1 MMSSSSDELLRNG
14 VDVAID
20 VQSLRVI
27 RGKRIALDDVTVQIA
42 RGTITG
48 LLGPSGCGKTTLMR
62 SIVGTQIIAEGTVT
76 VLGRPA
82 GSAEL
87 RHRVGYVTQDPTIY
101 NDLRIIDNVR
111 YFGAL
116 YGTDAQAADE
126 AVAAVGLEDHRTA
139 LCGNL
144 SGGQRTRVSLACAL
158 VCHPDLLVLDEPT
171 VGLDPVLRV
180 DLWEQFDQ
188 LARSGTT
195 LLVSSHVMDEADHCG
210 DLLLMREGH
219 LLAHTTPDEA
229 TRGHRMSVTGGSVSV
244 RHPAQHRS
252 RSRLSPQAYLATTT
266 RILRQLAADHR
277 SVAMILVV
285 PSLIITLMYFM
296 FQNAP
301 HRPGAPSPFNNACLI
316 MLGVFPLIVMFLITS
331 ITMQRER
338 VSGTLERILT
348 TPLRRLDLLA
358 AYGTAFSIAAAAQAT
373 LACIV
378 SFWFLGLDT
387 AGSPI
392 LVFTIAIINAVL
404 GVGLGLLCSAF
415 ARTEF
420 QAVQFM
426 PVVIAPQLLLCG
438 IIVPRDLLPDWLQ
451 WISNVLPAS
460 YALEALQQVGAYSEP
475 TFIAVRDIAVV
486 IGFAVL
492 ALCLA
497 AATLR
502 RRTP

>member
-1 MMSSSSDELLRNG
+1 M
-14 VDVAID
+14 
-20 VQSLRVI
+20 
-27 RGKRIALDDVTVQIA
+27 
-42 RGTITG
+42 
-48 LLGPSGCGKTTLMR
+48 
-62 SIVGTQIIAEGTVT
+62 
-76 VLGRPA
+76 
-82 GSAEL
+82 
-87 RHRVGYVTQDPTIY
+87 
-101 NDLRIIDNVR
+101 
-111 YFGAL
+111 
-116 YGTDAQAADE
+116 
-126 AVAAVGLEDHRTA
+126 
-139 LCGNL
+139 
-144 SGGQRTRVSLACAL
+144 
-158 VCHPDLLVLDEPT
+158 
-171 VGLDPVLRV
+171 
-180 DLWEQFDQ
+180 
-188 LARSGTT
+188 
-195 LLVSSHVMDEADHCG
+195 HV
-210 DLLLMREGH
+210 
-219 LLAHTTPDEA
+219 P
-229 TRGHRMSVTGGSVSV
+229 GGSVSH
-244 RHPAQHRS
+244 RHQAQRLG
-252 RSRLSPQAYLATTT
+252 RDQPSRLSPAAYLATTG

-301 HRPGAPSPFNNACLI
+301 HQPGHPTPFNTACLI
-316 MLGVFPLIVMFLITS
+316 MLGVFPLVVMFLITS

-348 TPLRRLDLLA
+348 TPLRRFDLLA

-373 LACIV
+373 LACVV

-392 LVFTIAIINAVL
+392 LVFLIAIINAVL

-426 PVVIAPQLLLCG
+426 PVVIVPQLLLCG
-438 IIVPRDLLPDWLQ
+438 IIVPRAALPDWLQ

-460 YALEALQQVGAYSEP
+460 YALEALQQVGAHSEL
-475 TFIAVRDIAVV
+475 TAIAARDIAIVV
-486 IGFAVL
+486 GFAVL